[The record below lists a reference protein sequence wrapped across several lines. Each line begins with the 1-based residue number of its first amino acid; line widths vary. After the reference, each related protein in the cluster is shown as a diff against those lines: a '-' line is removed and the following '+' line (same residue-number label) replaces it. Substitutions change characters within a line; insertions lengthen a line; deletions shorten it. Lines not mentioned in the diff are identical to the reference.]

1 MRRGTSAIVGA
12 LLLLGGAAATSG
24 AEADLCAP
32 WTGEVEPLASV
43 SDPDPLRAAWAE
55 YRADQLASAARAL
68 EPRSR
73 NLAHRLWRHA
83 SCLDPGRSAFADAVK
98 RTAPVRWVRPPIVG
112 TRYVDL
118 KPGEEP
124 PLPVSE
130 RPWDLGEPIR
140 VLVARVPPPPA
151 PVEPAPKLPP
161 TPLRDASEQIA
172 GAEKALR
179 EARFELAIEWV
190 ERGRRELE
198 GQGPAGQR
206 ATLEVLAATAEIA
219 LGREAA
225 ARQSLGRAL
234 RVEPALS
241 LDPTRHSPK
250 LVRLFEEVR
259 SGEGAGP

>member
-55 YRADQLASAARAL
+55 YRADQLASAARVL

-83 SCLDPGRSAFADAVK
+83 GCLDPERSAFADAVT

-112 TRYVDL
+112 IRYVDL
-118 KPGEEP
+118 KPGERP
-124 PLPVSE
+124 PQPVSE
-130 RPWDLGEPIR
+130 RPWDLGKPILI
-140 VLVARVPPPPA
+140 VIARIPPPPP
-151 PVEPAPKLPP
+151 PVEPVPERPSPPLP
-161 TPLRDASEQIA
+161 DASEQIA

-179 EARFELAIEWV
+179 EARFELAVEWV

-225 ARQSLGRAL
+225 ARESLERAL
-234 RVEPALS
+234 RAEPALS

-250 LVRLFEEVR
+250 LVRLFEKVR
-259 SGEGAGP
+259 SGQGNGP